1 MSQLGLLHFRTG
13 SEKSIFKQQRYC
25 EIDLL
30 RDSDPPAAHVSV
42 EGLPTD
48 RWIASN
54 ILAVGGVGL
63 LYKYLCDGESVGT
76 NSQGAFD
83 ITGWFKSAKRK
94 CLAKL
99 KDNGH

>member
-1 MSQLGLLHFRTG
+1 MSQLGLLHFRAG

-42 EGLPTD
+42 EGLSTD

-63 LYKYLCDGESVGT
+63 LYKYRCDEESVET
-76 NSQGAFD
+76 IVQRVSN